1 MGGMLGTWQNAPAM
15 WLLDRRRRLGR
26 RILSA
31 TVAGPMVQFG
41 MAGVVALVVLSTMLT
56 LVLDQTGLSEAI
68 SNARQITSLV
78 GQDVIEPSLT
88 DALLDG
94 GGSARSEF
102 DQTIRQRVI
111 RGPVVRV
118 KIWDTTGRVVY
129 SDEPRLIGSSFAL
142 EQDQITALSTGQ
154 VVANPTDLSRP
165 ENVYEANHGDRQLL
179 EVYMRLHTPGGTTVL
194 YENYLRFDAVQAT
207 GRQIMLNFL
216 PAVAGTLI
224 LMQMVQLS
232 LAWSLARKV
241 RDGQRDREGLLMR
254 AVDAAEMERRRIAR
268 DLHDGTVQDLT
279 AVSLALEV
287 ASRQLRREGQLIAAG
302 TLDHAAAETRASVRQ
317 LRTLFVDIYPNS
329 LRDQGLEVA
338 LRDLLG
344 PFGVRGIATTLSVE
358 PDLRLQAETER
369 LLYRVAREALRNVAA
384 HARARAVDV
393 RVAADNCT
401 VSLSVRDDGLGFD
414 TSTFTSHST
423 GHLGLQLL
431 NDLTQDAGGTFQVT
445 SRHRVGTQIR
455 VELPRQ

>member
-1 MGGMLGTWQNAPAM
+1 M
-15 WLLDRRRRLGR
+15 WLLDRHRRTGWGR
-26 RILSA
+26 LSA
-31 TVAGPMVQFG
+31 TVAGPLLQFAL
-41 MAGVVALVVLSTMLT
+41 AGVVALLVLSTILT
-56 LVLDQTGLSEAI
+56 LVLNQTGLSEAI
-68 SNARQITSLV
+68 SDARQFTSLV
-78 GQDVIEPSLT
+78 GQDVIEPNLT
-88 DALLDG
+88 DALLEG
-94 GGSARSEF
+94 GEPARSEF
-102 DQTIRQRVI
+102 DRTIRQRVI

-118 KIWDTTGRVVY
+118 KLWSTAGKVVY
-129 SDEPRLIGSSFAL
+129 SDEPRLIGLSFAL

-154 VVANPTDLSRP
+154 IVANPTDLSRP
-165 ENVYEANHGDRQLL
+165 ENVYEAKQRGRQLL

-194 YENYLRFDAVQAT
+194 YENYLRFDAVQAS

-216 PAVAGTLI
+216 PAVAGTLV
-224 LMQMVQLS
+224 LMQLVQLS
-232 LAWSLARKV
+232 LAWSLARRV

-287 ASRQLRREGQLIAAG
+287 ASRQLRREGQLTAAQ
-302 TLDHAAAETRASVRQ
+302 TLDHAAADTRTSVRQ

-344 PFGVRGIATTLSVE
+344 PFEARGIATTLSVGPE
-358 PDLRLQAETER
+358 LRLQEETER

-384 HARARAVDV
+384 HARARTVDV
-393 RVAADNCT
+393 CVGADNGT
-401 VSLSVRDDGLGFD
+401 VSLRIRDDGCGFD
-414 TSTFTSHST
+414 TAAFTSQST

-431 NDLTQDAGGTFQVT
+431 NDLTREADGTFQVS
-445 SRHRVGTQIR
+445 SRPRAGTEVR

>member
-1 MGGMLGTWQNAPAM
+1 LGTWQNAPAM
-15 WLLDRRRRLGR
+15 WLLDRHPRTGWG
-26 RILSA
+26 ILSA
-31 TVAGPMVQFG
+31 TVARPLIQFAL
-41 MAGVVALVVLSTMLT
+41 AGVVALVVLTTILT
-56 LVLDQTGLSEAI
+56 LLLNQTGLSEAI
-68 SNARQITSLV
+68 SNARQFTSLV
-78 GQDVIEPSLT
+78 GQDVIEPNLT
-88 DALLDG
+88 DALVEG
-94 GGSARSEF
+94 SGSAQSRF

-111 RGPVVRV
+111 RGSVVRV
-118 KIWDTTGRVVY
+118 KLWSTTGKVVY
-129 SDEPRLIGSSFAL
+129 SDEPRLIGRSFAL
-142 EQDQITALSTGQ
+142 EQDQVTALSTGQ
-154 VVANPTDLSRP
+154 IVANPTDLSRP
-165 ENVYEANHGDRQLL
+165 ENLYEQNQRDHQLL

-194 YENYLRFDAVQAT
+194 YENYLRFDVVQAS

-216 PAVAGTLI
+216 PAVAGTLV
-224 LMQMVQLS
+224 LMQLVQLS
-232 LAWSLARKV
+232 LAWSLARQV

-287 ASRQLRREGQLIAAG
+287 AARQLRREGLLIAAQ
-302 TLDHAAAETRASVRQ
+302 TLDHAAGETRTSVRQ

-338 LRDLLG
+338 LQDLLG
-344 PFGVRGIATTLSVE
+344 PFGARGIATTLNVE

-393 RVAADNCT
+393 RVAADNGK
-401 VSLSVRDDGLGFD
+401 VSLSVRDDGSGFD
-414 TSTFTSHST
+414 TSTFTTQST

-431 NDLTQDAGGTFQVT
+431 NDLTRDAGGKFQVS
-445 SRHRVGTQIR
+445 SRPRAGTEVR

>member
-1 MGGMLGTWQNAPAM
+1 M
-15 WLLDRRRRLGR
+15 WLLDRHRRTGWG
-26 RILSA
+26 ILSA
-31 TVAGPMVQFG
+31 TVARPLIQFAL
-41 MAGVVALVVLSTMLT
+41 AGVVALVVLSTMLT
-56 LVLDQTGLSEAI
+56 VILNQTGLSEAI
-68 SNARQITSLV
+68 SNARQFTSLV

-88 DALLDG
+88 DTLLEG
-94 GGSARSEF
+94 GGAARSEF

-118 KIWDTTGRVVY
+118 KLWSTTGKVLY
-129 SDEPRLIGSSFAL
+129 SDEPRLIGRSFAL

-165 ENVYEANHGDRQLL
+165 ENEYEANQRDRELL

-194 YENYLRFDAVQAT
+194 YENYLRFDLVQAS
-207 GRQIMLNFL
+207 GRQIMLNFV
-216 PAVAGTLI
+216 PAVVGTLV
-224 LMQMVQLS
+224 LMQLVQLS
-232 LAWSLARKV
+232 LAGSLARKV

-287 ASRQLRREGQLIAAG
+287 ASRQLRREGQLTAAE
-302 TLDHAAAETRASVRQ
+302 TLDHAAAETRTSVRQ

-329 LRDQGLEVA
+329 LHDQGLEVA

-344 PFGVRGIATTLSVE
+344 PFGARGIATTLNVE

-384 HARARAVDV
+384 HARAGTVDV
-393 RVAADNCT
+393 RVAADNGT
-401 VSLSVRDDGLGFD
+401 VSLSVRDDGSGFD
-414 TSTFTSHST
+414 TSAFTLQST

-431 NDLTQDAGGTFQVT
+431 NDLTQGAGGTFQVS
-445 SRHRVGTQIR
+445 SRPRSGTVVR

>member
-1 MGGMLGTWQNAPAM
+1 MR
-15 WLLDRRRRLGR
+15 LLDRHRRLGR
-26 RILSA
+26 GILSA
-31 TVAGPMVQFG
+31 TVAMPLVQFAL
-41 MAGVVALVVLSTMLT
+41 AGVVALVVLSTMLT
-56 LVLDQTGLSEAI
+56 LVLNQTGLSEAI
-68 SNARQITSLV
+68 SNARQFTSLE

-88 DALLDG
+88 DALLEG

-102 DQTIRQRVI
+102 DRTIRQRVI
-111 RGPVVRV
+111 QGPVVRV
-118 KIWDTTGRVVY
+118 KIWDTTGKVVY
-129 SDEPRLIGSSFAL
+129 SDEPRLIGHSFAL

-165 ENVYEANHGDRQLL
+165 ENVYEANHRDRELL

-207 GRQIMLNFL
+207 GRQIMLNFV
-216 PAVAGTLI
+216 PAVAGTLV
-224 LMQMVQLS
+224 LMQLVQLS

-241 RDGQRDREGLLMR
+241 RDAQRDREGLLMR
-254 AVDAAEMERRRIAR
+254 AVDAAEVERRRIAR

-287 ASRQLRREGQLIAAG
+287 ASRQLRREGQLAAAG
-302 TLDHAAAETRASVRQ
+302 TLDYAAAETRTSVRQ

-338 LRDLLG
+338 LQDLLG
-344 PFGVRGIATTLSVE
+344 TFGARGIATRLSVE

-384 HARARAVDV
+384 HARAGAVDV
-393 RVAADNCT
+393 RVAADNGT

-414 TSTFTSHST
+414 TSAFTSHST

-431 NDLTQDAGGTFQVT
+431 HDLTQSAGGTFQVS
-445 SRHRVGTQIR
+445 SRPRAGTEIR

>member
-1 MGGMLGTWQNAPAM
+1 MLPPM
-15 WLLDRRRRLGR
+15 WLLDRHRRTRWG
-26 RILSA
+26 ILSA
-31 TVAGPMVQFG
+31 TVARPLIQFAL
-41 MAGVVALVVLSTMLT
+41 AGVVALVVLSTILT
-56 LVLDQTGLSEAI
+56 LILNQTGLSEAI
-68 SNARQITSLV
+68 SNARQFTSLV

-88 DALLDG
+88 DTLLEG
-94 GGSARSEF
+94 GGAARSEF

-118 KIWDTTGRVVY
+118 KLWSTAGKVLY
-129 SDEPRLIGSSFAL
+129 SDEPRLIGRSFAL

-165 ENVYEANHGDRQLL
+165 ENEYEANQRDRQLL
-179 EVYMRLHTPGGTTVL
+179 EVYMQLHTPGGTTVL
-194 YENYLRFDAVQAT
+194 YENYLRFDVVQAS
-207 GRQIMLNFL
+207 GRQIMLNFV
-216 PAVAGTLI
+216 PAVAGTLV
-224 LMQMVQLS
+224 LMQLVQLS

-241 RDGQRDREGLLMR
+241 RVGQRDREGLLMR

-287 ASRQLRREGQLIAAG
+287 ASRQLRREGQLTAAE

-344 PFGVRGIATTLSVE
+344 PFGARGIATTLNVE

-384 HARARAVDV
+384 HARAGTVDV
-393 RVAADNCT
+393 RVAADNGT
-401 VSLSVRDDGLGFD
+401 VSLSVRDDGSGFE
-414 TSTFTSHST
+414 TSAFTLQST

-431 NDLTQDAGGTFQVT
+431 NDLTQDAGGTFQVS
-445 SRHRVGTQIR
+445 SRPRFGTVVRVK
-455 VELPRQ
+455 LPRQ